1 MLKFFS
7 YSTAYALRG
16 KHVELYNCF
25 LPSTIEKVFFQ
36 GALCAPKISATE
48 KPYISKLH
56 HLLSHLYHLCHL
68 HHLLSHYQ
76 VDLICKIDGCKPY
89 PTRIGD
95 IEIDK
100 CIQFILI
107 LER

>member
-1 MLKFFS
+1 MLSVGSLLNCTTAS
-7 YSTAYALRG
+7 YHLQLRR
-16 KHVELYNCF
+16 F
-25 LPSTIEKVFFQ
+25 FFQ

-48 KPYISKLH
+48 KPYINELD

-68 HHLLSHYQ
+68 YHLLSHYL
-76 VDLICKIDGCKPY
+76 VDLICKLDGVGCKPF

-100 CIQFILI
+100 WIQFILI
-107 LER
+107 L

>member
-56 HLLSHLYHLCHL
+56 HLLSH
-68 HHLLSHYQ
+68 YQ

>member
-1 MLKFFS
+1 MLSVASLLNCTTAS
-7 YSTAYALRG
+7 YHLQLRR
-16 KHVELYNCF
+16 F
-25 LPSTIEKVFFQ
+25 FFQ

-48 KPYISKLH
+48 KPYISK
-56 HLLSHLYHLCHL
+56 L